1 MYFFIKRAFDILF
14 SLLALLILLPFMI
27 PIIILLRLT
36 GEGEIFYKQARVGY
50 KNKTFRIWK
59 FATMLKNSPNM
70 GTGEITLRKDPRV
83 TPMGGFLRKSKINE
97 LPQILNILF
106 GDISFVGPRPL
117 MKVSFDSYTPEVQ
130 AKIYNSK
137 PGLTGIASVIFRDEE
152 SLVFKSGMEP
162 AAYYQQFIFPYKGRL
177 ELWYLENVSFLTDL
191 KILILTAWSIIFP
204 ENKLAPKFFK
214 DLPASNL

>member
-1 MYFFIKRAFDILF
+1 MYFFIKRVFDILV

-50 KNKTFRIWK
+50 KNKPFMIWK
-59 FATMLKNSPNM
+59 FATMLKDSPNM

-117 MKVSFDSYTPEVQ
+117 MKVSFDSYSPEVQ
-130 AKIYNSK
+130 AKIYDSK

-162 AAYYQQFIFPYKGRL
+162 AAYYKQFIFPYKGAL
-177 ELWYLENVSFLTDL
+177 ELWYLQNASFLTDL
-191 KILILTAWSIIFP
+191 KILVLTAWSIIFP
-204 ENKLAPKFFK
+204 ENKLAAKFFK
-214 DLPASNL
+214 DLPKSNL

>member
-50 KNKTFRIWK
+50 KNKTFMIWK

-70 GTGEITLRKDPRV
+70 GTGEITLRQDPRV

-117 MKVSFDSYTPEVQ
+117 MKVSFDSYTDEV
-130 AKIYNSK
+130 KSRIYNSK

-162 AAYYQQFIFPYKGRL
+162 AAYYKQFIFPYKGQL
-177 ELWYLENVSFLTDL
+177 ELWYLKNASFLTDL
-191 KILILTAWSIIFP
+191 KILMLTAWSIIFP
-204 ENKLAPKFFK
+204 ENKLAAKFFK
-214 DLPASNL
+214 DLPPSNL